1 MFDGWRPRFKCKC
14 HLSSRSRLLSCVL
27 VAACDSTVG
36 VSSDVGAGD
45 DEDNDEHLSN
55 GSLSHLKSGQ
65 DASTRSVRQTC
76 AATAILS
83 GSVGPLSSYYDGQG
97 SEGVEFDQ
105 W

>member
-1 MFDGWRPRFKCKC
+1 MAGVFGSNANANCP
-14 HLSSRSRLLSCVL
+14 HSRSRLLSCVL

-65 DASTRSVRQTC
+65 DASTRSVRQTG

>member
-1 MFDGWRPRFKCKC
+1 MFDGWRPRFKCKYQM
-14 HLSSRSRLLSCVL
+14 SLLMQPPS
-27 VAACDSTVG
+27 DSTVG
-36 VSSDVGAGD
+36 VSSEVGAGD

-55 GSLSHLKSGQ
+55 GSLSHLKYGQ
-65 DASTRSVRQTC
+65 DASTRSVRQTG